1 MQEQTLSF
9 PNIFNVITGKTNL
22 DTGKESINRC
32 LYLLLNSM
40 TPELLG
46 DPIFGSDLLEHIF
59 DYEGTLLE
67 EMVKSK
73 ILKAVNLYETRI
85 SLTAE
90 DITLT
95 YEEKSVL
102 ITMNY
107 YIKAEGVRSSFTL
120 AMLTE
125 S

>member
-1 MQEQTLSF
+1 
-9 PNIFNVITGKTNL
+9 
-22 DTGKESINRC
+22 
-32 LYLLLNSM
+32 M